1 MRLIAGPCQHESL
14 ELSQQIAEECKDICD
29 KYDIEYYF
37 KASYDKANRT
47 SMHSPRGL
55 GLKKTLFDLSKI
67 KKDVDV
73 PILTDVHDREQLRT
87 IRAFF
92 DHVVDVIQIPAFLSR
107 QTDLIVDACK
117 SGKIINIKKGQFMA
131 PWDIKGI
138 LSKTEGAKDVWIT
151 ERGTSFGYNRLVV
164 DFVGM
169 VSILRDLG
177 NACVFDATHSV
188 QRPGGG
194 GDKSDGD
201 RGYVP
206 SLLRAAAAIGVES
219 FFIEVHPDPDNA
231 PSDGPNMVPL
241 DAFYDMLNMIN
252 RTSWRNI
259 AEKYGK
265 RHPFRSL

>member
-1 MRLIAGPCQHESL
+1 MRLIAGPCQHENL

-29 KYDIEYYF
+29 KYDVEYYF

-67 KKDVDV
+67 KKEVGV

-107 QTDLIVDACK
+107 QTDLIVDASR

-206 SLLRAAAAIGVES
+206 SLLRAAAAVGVES
-219 FFIEVHPDPDNA
+219 FFLEVHPDPDSA
-231 PSDGPNMVPL
+231 PSDGPNMLELSKL
-241 DAFYDMLNMIN
+241 DEMIEQLLEFNYVRKQQNMV
-252 RTSWRNI
+252 
-259 AEKYGK
+259 
-265 RHPFRSL
+265 

>member
-1 MRLIAGPCQHESL
+1 MRIIAGPCQHESYEQSL
-14 ELSQQIAEECKDICD
+14 EIAKHCKKWCD
-29 KYDIEYYF
+29 HFGFEYYF

-47 SMHSPRGL
+47 SMHSPRGI
-55 GLKKTLFDLSKI
+55 GLKETLFDLSKI
-67 KKDVDV
+67 KKEIDV

-107 QTDLIVDACK
+107 QTDLIVDASR

-164 DFVGM
+164 DFAGM
-169 VSILRDLG
+169 VHMLQSLG
-177 NACVFDATHSV
+177 NSLFYDATHSV

-219 FFIEVHPDPDNA
+219 FFLEVHPDPDNA

>member
-14 ELSQQIAEECKDICD
+14 DLSKHIAEECKDICD
-29 KYDIEYYF
+29 KYGVEYYF

-47 SMHSPRGL
+47 SMHSERGQ
-55 GLKKTLFDLSKI
+55 GLKKTLFDLFKI
-67 KKDVDV
+67 KKDVGV

-92 DHVVDVIQIPAFLSR
+92 DHVVDVIQIPAFLCR
-107 QTDLIVDACK
+107 QTDLIVDASR

-177 NACVFDATHSV
+177 DACVFDATHSV

-194 GDKSDGD
+194 GDKSSGD
-201 RGYVP
+201 SMYVP
-206 SLLRAAAAIGVES
+206 SMLRAAAALGVES
-219 FFIEVHPDPDNA
+219 FFLEVHPDPDNA
-231 PSDGPNMVPL
+231 PSDGPNMVTL
-241 DAFYDMLNMIN
+241 ETFEEIIESLEKLTYTDYYK
-252 RTSWRNI
+252 WI
-259 AEKYGK
+259 AKHK
-265 RHPFRSL
+265 KD

>member
-1 MRLIAGPCQHESL
+1 MRLIAGPCQHENL
-14 ELSQQIAEECKDICD
+14 ELSQEIAQECKDICD
-29 KYDIEYYF
+29 KYGVEYYF

-47 SMHSPRGL
+47 SMHSPRGI
-55 GLKKTLFDLSKI
+55 GLKETLFDLSKI
-67 KKDVDV
+67 KKEIGV

-92 DHVVDVIQIPAFLSR
+92 DHVVDVIQIPAFLCR
-107 QTDLIVDACK
+107 QTDLIVDASR

-219 FFIEVHPDPDNA
+219 FFLEVHPDPDNS
-231 PSDGPNMVPL
+231 PSDGPNMLELSKL
-241 DAFYDMLNMIN
+241 DEVVEQLLEFSYVQNSKNMV
-252 RTSWRNI
+252 
-259 AEKYGK
+259 
-265 RHPFRSL
+265 

>member
-1 MRLIAGPCQHESL
+1 MRIIAGPCQHESYEQSL
-14 ELSQQIAEECKDICD
+14 EIAKHCKKWCD
-29 KYDIEYYF
+29 HFGFEYYF

-47 SMHSPRGL
+47 SMHSERGR

-67 KKDVDV
+67 KKEIGVS
-73 PILTDVHDREQLRT
+73 ILTDVHDREQLRT

-107 QTDLIVDACK
+107 QTDLIVDASL

-138 LSKTEGAKDVWIT
+138 LSKTKGAKDVWIT

-219 FFIEVHPDPDNA
+219 FFLEVHPDPDSA

-259 AEKYGK
+259 AEEYGK

>member
-1 MRLIAGPCQHESL
+1 MRIIAGPCQHESYEQSL
-14 ELSQQIAEECKDICD
+14 EIAKHCKKWCD
-29 KYDIEYYF
+29 HFGFEYYF

-47 SMHSPRGL
+47 SMHSPRGI
-55 GLKKTLFDLSKI
+55 GLKETLFDLSKI
-67 KKDVDV
+67 KKEIDV

-107 QTDLIVDACK
+107 QTDLIVDASR

-194 GDKSDGD
+194 GDKSSGD
-201 RGYVP
+201 SMYVP
-206 SLLRAAAAIGVES
+206 SMLRAAAALGIES
-219 FFIEVHPDPDNA
+219 FFIEVHPDPSSS
-231 PSDGPNMVPL
+231 PSDGDNMLQLSKL
-241 DAFYDMLNMIN
+241 DEVVDQLLEFSYVQKSQ
-252 RTSWRNI
+252 TVV
-259 AEKYGK
+259 
-265 RHPFRSL
+265 